1 MFCKMLRGHRLPG
14 ARAREEFELGNQ
26 QPKIPQLPKLTF
38 EDLGGV

>member
-1 MFCKMLRGHRLPG
+1 LQAIARGGPATD
-14 ARAREEFELGNQ
+14 ARAREEIDLGNQ